1 MVTITAP
8 GVEINELDLSFYDFP
23 QPKEETQNVFIN
35 GFATQGHT
43 NSPYKFTSKS
53 TDDDLIRTF
62 GTPTNEAERYF
73 YNACSEAIK
82 RDKVVLYAN
91 RLPYNN
97 TSTTNFNYAEYE
109 IGKVEQLPTVVT
121 TAVSD
126 LVEVGDIMVS
136 ADATLAGKNYAEI
149 NAVSGNLSCK
159 AEEMEE
165 YRTGVKRPA
174 SNHFI
179 IVDKNQEI
187 YEKIPVDAKHMTLSS
202 RYLLGVLPIV
212 TTATNAMYYQKLIEN
227 NERALSNFE
236 PTDKVFSRGA
246 NASLEADYMVYPAW
260 SEDLPEGNKD
270 ALTLSKYAMGFFPTV
285 NIAADGSFERDR
297 LKNIGV
303 VVFRGYVDAESGNKI
318 KYEPVEAFAGSLKS
332 DDVDPTTGTSRFI
345 DDIINTNS
353 QTIEFFS
360 NCFNREFG
368 ETTVSTKALKSSTKS
383 DGELKTTSAMTFA
396 ASSGQYEYEDIV
408 LLHINKQQSQVL
420 GFTELAASEK
430 KISVS

>member
-8 GVEINELDLSFYDFP
+8 GVELNELDLSFYDFP

-43 NSPYKFTSKS
+43 NSPYKFTSKNS
-53 TDDDLIRTF
+53 DDDLIRTF

-97 TSTTNFNYAEYE
+97 TSTTNFNYAEYA
-109 IGKVEQLPTVVT
+109 IGNVKQLPTVVT

-285 NIAADGSFERDR
+285 NIAADRSFERDR
-297 LKNIGV
+297 LKNVGV

-318 KYEPVEAFAGSLKS
+318 KYEPVEAFTGSLKS

-360 NCFNREFG
+360 NCFNGKFG
-368 ETTVSTKALKSSTKS
+368 GTTVSAKAPKSSTKS

-396 ASSGQYEYEDIV
+396 AASGQYEYEDIA

>member
-8 GVEINELDLSFYDFP
+8 GVEVNELDLSFYDFP
-23 QPKEETQNVFIN
+23 LPKEETQNVFIN

-97 TSTTNFNYAEYE
+97 TSTTNFNYAEYA
-109 IGKVEQLPTVVT
+109 IGNVKQLPTVVT

-187 YEKIPVDAKHMTLSS
+187 Y
-202 RYLLGVLPIV
+202 
-212 TTATNAMYYQKLIEN
+212 
-227 NERALSNFE
+227 
-236 PTDKVFSRGA
+236 
-246 NASLEADYMVYPAW
+246 
-260 SEDLPEGNKD
+260 
-270 ALTLSKYAMGFFPTV
+270 
-285 NIAADGSFERDR
+285 
-297 LKNIGV
+297 
-303 VVFRGYVDAESGNKI
+303 
-318 KYEPVEAFAGSLKS
+318 
-332 DDVDPTTGTSRFI
+332 
-345 DDIINTNS
+345 
-353 QTIEFFS
+353 
-360 NCFNREFG
+360 
-368 ETTVSTKALKSSTKS
+368 
-383 DGELKTTSAMTFA
+383 
-396 ASSGQYEYEDIV
+396 
-408 LLHINKQQSQVL
+408 
-420 GFTELAASEK
+420 
-430 KISVS
+430 